1 MFRRNQGWA
10 IFVAM
15 TSLPAQTA
23 EILDGLHSFLRTEVI
38 AVHDRHAELLDNPRR
53 RYTEAGANVPEV
65 EELRR
70 QVRMAAAEAGYYT
83 MLVPTSVGG
92 SGEGAV
98 TAYAAWEL
106 IYRVCGPR
114 YWLSHES
121 LAHWATGPSF
131 IFDHVTDAVRDS
143 VLPRVLSGE
152 QTLCFMM
159 SEPGAGSDAWAM
171 RTRAEPA
178 GDGRWRITGV
188 KQWTT
193 NGPYA
198 DHGLV
203 FAVTDPDAVAQRTGG
218 ITAFLVPTDA
228 PGFRVDSVISLYG
241 HIGGNHG
248 ILSLDEVE
256 VGADQIVGELGR
268 GLGLGLGGIALGRL
282 YNSAKSVGL
291 ARWALEQAL
300 DYAVNRKTFGVTLM
314 DHQGI
319 SFPLAECAT
328 DIHAAHVLG
337 LDTASRVDAGESVL
351 TEAAMTKVFSTEMA
365 TRVIDRVMQVH
376 GGMGITSETY
386 FAEAWQTVR
395 TVQIADGSA
404 EILRRLIAGR
414 LAKGEREL

>member
-1 MFRRNQGWA
+1 MHSM
-10 IFVAM
+10 AM
-15 TSLPAQTA
+15 TSLPAGTE
-23 EILDGLHSFLRTEVI
+23 EILEGLHSFLRTEVI
-38 AVHDRHAELLDNPRR
+38 AVHDKHADLLDNPRN
-53 RYTEAGANVPEV
+53 RYDAKGANVAEV
-65 EELRR
+65 EDLRR

-83 MLVPTSVGG
+83 MVVPESVGG

-106 IYRVCGPR
+106 IYRICGPR

-131 IFDHVTDAVRDS
+131 IFDQVSDAVRS
-143 VLPRVLSGE
+143 AVLPRLMSGE
-152 QTLCFMM
+152 QTMCFMM
-159 SEPGAGSDAWAM
+159 SEPGAGSDTWAM
-171 RTRAEPA
+171 RTRAEPN
-178 GDGRWRITGV
+178 GDGRWKLTGV

-203 FAVTDPDAVAQRTGG
+203 FAVTDPDAVARRKGG

-248 ILSLDEVE
+248 ILSLEEVE
-256 VGADQIVGELGR
+256 VTSDQIVGEFGN
-268 GLGLGLGGIALGRL
+268 GLGLGLGGIALGRM

-291 ARWALEQAL
+291 ARWALDQAL
-300 DYAVNRKTFGVTLM
+300 DYVVDRKTFGVTLM

-319 SFPLAECAT
+319 AFPLAECAT

-337 LDTASRVDAGESVL
+337 LDTASRVDAGEPVL
-351 TEAAMTKVFSTEMA
+351 KEAAMVKVFSTEMA

-414 LAKGEREL
+414 LAKGDRDL

>member
-1 MFRRNQGWA
+1 MS
-10 IFVAM
+10 M
-15 TSLPAQTA
+15 TSLPAETRQ
-23 EILDGLHSFLRTEVI
+23 ILDGLEAFLRSEVI
-38 AVHDRHAELLDNPRR
+38 AVHDKHAELLDNPRN
-53 RYTEAGANVPEV
+53 RYGEDGAHVEEV
-65 EELRR
+65 ETLRR

-83 MLVPTSVGG
+83 MVVPESVGG
-92 SGEGAV
+92 AGEGAI

-106 IYRVCGPR
+106 IYRLCGPR

-131 IFDHVTDAVRDS
+131 VFDLAGEQIRST
-143 VLPRVLSGE
+143 VLPRLLSGE
-152 QTLCFMM
+152 QTMCFMM

-171 RTRAEPA
+171 RTRAVA
-178 GDGRWRITGV
+178 TDDGRWRITGV

-198 DHGLV
+198 DYGLV
-203 FAVTDPDAVAQRTGG
+203 FAVTDPEAVATRRGG
-218 ITAFLVPTDA
+218 ISAFLVPTDA
-228 PGFRVDSVISLYG
+228 PGFKLDSVITLYG
-241 HIGGNHG
+241 HVGGNHG

-256 VGADQIVGELGR
+256 VGPEQLIGELGA
-268 GLGLGLGGIALGRL
+268 GIGLGLGGIALGRL

-291 ARWALEQAL
+291 ARWALEQAV
-300 DYAVNRKTFGVTLM
+300 DYAATRKTFGTALI

-319 SFPLAECAT
+319 AFPLAECAI

-351 TEAAMTKVFSTEMA
+351 KEAAMTKVFSTEMA
-365 TRVIDRVMQVH
+365 TKVIDRVMQVH

-386 FAEAWQTVR
+386 FAEAWQAVR

-414 LAKGEREL
+414 LAKGDREL